1 MFTRTKITD
10 SRKEEKPMN
19 KKYISPN
26 EDDSITKYFKEI
38 RTSEILTPE
47 KEIELA
53 IRIQNGDEKAI
64 DELVMANLK
73 FVISIAKEYQGQGLT
88 LADLISEGNYGLIK
102 AAMRFDHTRG
112 FRFISY
118 AVYWIKQSIMQSLN
132 DHSRSIR
139 LPANVINKLYKIR
152 KQIERFETENGRT
165 PIDGD
170 EVLTR
175 NGEQES
181 FEEVTNIPSCGSL
194 NQKINEDGDELLEV
208 IPDETQEDI
217 SIFDTD
223 NDRVKNE
230 LYKTL
235 DILDERE
242 RSIIECYFG
251 LNTDCEPMTLEAIG
265 DRYDLTKERIRQIK
279 EKAIRKL
286 RHNVHNLYELMN
298 E

>member
-1 MFTRTKITD
+1 
-10 SRKEEKPMN
+10 MN
-19 KKYISPN
+19 KRYISPN

-38 RTSEILTPE
+38 RSSEILTAE

-118 AVYWIKQSIMQSLN
+118 AVYWIKQAIMQSLN

-139 LPANVINKLYKIR
+139 LPANIINKLYKIR
-152 KQIERFETENGRT
+152 KQIERFEIENGRT

-170 EVLTR
+170 EVVTK
-175 NGEQES
+175 NGEGES
-181 FEEVTNIPSCGSL
+181 FEEVTNIPTCGSL
-194 NQKINEDGDELLEV
+194 NQRINEDGDELLEV
-208 IPDETQEDI
+208 IPDNTDDDI
-217 SIFDTD
+217 SIFDVD
-223 NDRVKNE
+223 NDRIKNE

-251 LNTDCEPMTLEAIG
+251 LNIDCEPMTLEAIG
-265 DRYDLTKERIRQIK
+265 DRYELTKERIRQIK